1 MDMGAGVGVDEVPG
15 PAARGSGLEAAWW
28 DEQCRDLPWGWRVR
42 AGEWGRRDIPD
53 PLLPW
58 RDEVRAVRTPDAL
71 LRALVFG
78 GPARAEGDQVLFVP
92 GWSSTPY
99 SWRKTLP
106 VLASCHRTWYVET
119 REKAS
124 SRLRRGDRLTVADM
138 AADVAELARQTV
150 APAGRYGV
158 IAASTGAVLALHA
171 HALLDP
177 PPAWIILLLPH
188 VTAPV
193 PVAAARVLQPC
204 SPPVLE
210 ILRWVLL
217 PGAGYVHRRRA
228 SNGLGGFYR
237 VLRTADPGKLR
248 QSLLTWQAYPGLD
261 LDLLPEIR
269 CPCLV
274 VAASRDRLHPAAAA
288 RLIADRL
295 PSGTFVDGRT
305 TAWGHG
311 HEMVATA
318 VSWIGSTG
326 RGAGR

>member
-1 MDMGAGVGVDEVPG
+1 MSGDEARERLV
-15 PAARGSGLEAAWW
+15 RGSGVDAAWW
-28 DEQCRDLPWGWRVR
+28 AEQCRDLPWGWRVR
-42 AGEWGRRDIPD
+42 ESEWGRRDIPD

-58 RDEVRAVRTPDAL
+58 RDEVRAVRAPDAL
-71 LRALVFG
+71 LRALLFG
-78 GPARAEGDQVLFVP
+78 GASSAAADPVLFVP

-106 VLASCHRTWYVET
+106 ALAARHRTWYVET

-124 SRLRRGDRLTVADM
+124 SRLRPGDQMTVADM

-150 APAGRYGV
+150 ASAGRYGV

-171 HALLDP
+171 HPLLDP

-188 VTAPV
+188 VAAPV
-193 PVAAARVLQPC
+193 PSAARVLWPC
-204 SPPVLE
+204 PPSVLE

-217 PGAGYVHRRRA
+217 PGARYVHRRRKA
-228 SNGLGGFYR
+228 NGLGGFYR

-261 LDLLPEIR
+261 LDALAAIR

-274 VAASRDRLHPAAAA
+274 IGASRDRLHPAAAA
-288 RLIADRL
+288 RLVADRL
-295 PSGTFVDGRT
+295 PSGIFVDGRT

-311 HEMVATA
+311 LEMVATA
-318 VSWIGSTG
+318 MSWIGAAG

>member
-1 MDMGAGVGVDEVPG
+1 MGRNEAGVRSARD
-15 PAARGSGLEAAWW
+15 AAPDPAWW
-28 DEQCRDLPWGWRVR
+28 DQQCLDLPWGWRVR

-58 RDEVRAVRTPDAL
+58 RDEARPVRTSDAL
-71 LRALVFG
+71 LRALRFG
-78 GPARAEGDQVLFVP
+78 GAAGTGGDQVLFVP

-99 SWRKTLP
+99 SWRHTLP
-106 VLASCHRTWYVET
+106 ALAARHRTWYVET

-124 SRLRRGDRLTVADM
+124 SRLRPGDQLTVADM

-150 APAGRYGV
+150 TAAGRYGI

-171 HALLDP
+171 HAQLDP

-188 VTAPV
+188 VSAPV
-193 PVAAARVLQPC
+193 PPAARALSPC
-204 SPPVLE
+204 SPSVLE
-210 ILRWVLL
+210 VLRWVML
-217 PGAGYVHRRRA
+217 PGAGYVHRRGA
-228 SNGLGGFYR
+228 KNGLGGFYR

-261 LDLLPEIR
+261 LDVLAGIR
-269 CPCLV
+269 SPCLV
-274 VAASRDRLHPAAAA
+274 VAASHDRLHPASAA

-295 PSGTFVDGRT
+295 PAGAFVDGRT

-311 HEMVATA
+311 LEMVATA
-318 VSWIGSTG
+318 VSWIAAAG
-326 RGAGR
+326 RGAVR